1 MMFPFRHDRNAV
13 QVTKKVLP
21 LNKYAGGL
29 PMSRVT
35 SPFGIFLNFNFPK
48 NTFKFSKSHRQD
60 TLQRDKT
67 RKKLS
72 ILSVKIFGIPFNP
85 SDPKI

>member
-1 MMFPFRHDRNAV
+1 MLFPIRHDRNAV
-13 QVTKKVLP
+13 QITKKVLP

-48 NTFKFSKSHRQD
+48 NEVIY
-60 TLQRDKT
+60 
-67 RKKLS
+67 RKVVLYMDNRVNNETQTNAS
-72 ILSVKIFGIPFNP
+72 
-85 SDPKI
+85 